1 MPYYVVQKTIDAL
14 NDRGKSIRGAKVLIL
29 GVAYKKDVDDVRE
42 SPALKIIKLLLEKGA
57 SVEYNDP
64 YIPLMP
70 PTRKYKFNMRS
81 VPLDGER
88 LKESDVVI
96 LVTDHTAYDYDWI
109 LQNASLI
116 VDTRGA
122 IRKASHK
129 VVRA

>member
-1 MPYYVVQKTIDAL
+1 MC
-14 NDRGKSIRGAKVLIL
+14 IR
-29 GVAYKKDVDDVRE
+29 D
-42 SPALKIIKLLLEKGA
+42 S
-57 SVEYNDP
+57 
-64 YIPLMP
+64 
-70 PTRKYKFNMRS
+70 MRS